1 MELIAALREY
11 YINVLNLFLLILV
24 LKVECTRVVNYGFIG
39 VIKNSVF
46 QKKYQIFIRVYISK
60 VNIPAKHDKY
70 EEIDAK
76 NISEFAKNEGKNSL
90 NQCK

>member
-24 LKVECTRVVNYGFIG
+24 LKVECTRVVNYVFIG
-39 VIKNSVF
+39 VTKNSVF
-46 QKKYQIFIRVYISK
+46 QKKYQIFIYISK
-60 VNIPAKHDKY
+60 VIIPAKHDKY
-70 EEIDAK
+70 EEIDAE
-76 NISEFAKNEGKNSL
+76 NISEFAKNEGKNTL

>member
-70 EEIDAK
+70 EEINAK
-76 NISEFAKNEGKNSL
+76 TFLSSQKMKGKIV
-90 NQCK
+90 